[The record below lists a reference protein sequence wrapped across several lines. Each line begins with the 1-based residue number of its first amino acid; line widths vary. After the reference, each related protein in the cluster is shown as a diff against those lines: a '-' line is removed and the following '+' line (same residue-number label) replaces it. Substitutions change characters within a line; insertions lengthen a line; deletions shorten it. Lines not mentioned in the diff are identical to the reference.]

1 MHNVRRHQPS
11 SADPTIARPITPTL
25 DGRRTRPLRRR
36 FHVVRR
42 LGFVVVPVAAAA
54 LFSKPSGVVLASPLD
69 DVSPTSEG
77 LPGAEL
83 FQNILGWAFWVALG
97 VCGLVILYGAATWR
111 GMNGNSG
118 RGVEGKMYVA
128 AGAIGAMVI
137 GLAPTIVSVLFD
149 AGQAG

>member
-1 MHNVRRHQPS
+1 MSQSTVLWPSPMPVDRR
-11 SADPTIARPITPTL
+11 R
-25 DGRRTRPLRRR
+25 GLRRR
-36 FHVVRR
+36 R
-42 LGFVVVPVAAAA
+42 LALGIWTTVPVLTGAA
-54 LFSKPSGVVLASPLD
+54 LVAPSGAADASPLD
-69 DVSPTSEG
+69 DVSPSSDG
-77 LPGAEL
+77 LPGAAL
-83 FQNILGWAFWVALG
+83 FTQILSWGFWLALG

>member
-1 MHNVRRHQPS
+1 MHTIRRSQASAETALADSRCRQGGRCGHFASRVGFSIVPLLMAGLLVGS
-11 SADPTIARPITPTL
+11 S
-25 DGRRTRPLRRR
+25 GR
-36 FHVVRR
+36 
-42 LGFVVVPVAAAA
+42 
-54 LFSKPSGVVLASPLD
+54 VLASPLD
-69 DVSPTSEG
+69 DVSPSSDG
-77 LPGAEL
+77 LPGADL
-83 FQNILGWAFWVALG
+83 FQNILGWAFWLALG

>member
-1 MHNVRRHQPS
+1 M
-11 SADPTIARPITPTL
+11 T
-25 DGRRTRPLRRR
+25 G
-36 FHVVRR
+36 
-42 LGFVVVPVAAAA
+42 AA
-54 LFSKPSGVVLASPLD
+54 LVASSGVAEASPLD
-69 DVSPTSEG
+69 DVSPSSEG
-77 LPGAEL
+77 LPGAGL
-83 FQNILGWAFWVALG
+83 FTQILSWGFWIALG

-128 AGAIGAMVI
+128 AGAIGAMII

>member
-1 MHNVRRHQPS
+1 MHNVRRSQP
-11 SADPTIARPITPTL
+11 AAEPAVDVAVQPIVDQT
-25 DGRRTRPLRRR
+25 RRSDRVVRLLRR
-36 FHVVRR
+36 
-42 LGFVVVPVAAAA
+42 LTLTTVPLVTAG
-54 LFSKPSGVVLASPLD
+54 LFISSSGRVLASPLD

>member
-1 MHNVRRHQPS
+1 MHNVRRSQPVAE
-11 SADPTIARPITPTL
+11 SAVDVQVEPIVDQTH
-25 DGRRTRPLRRR
+25 RRNRGVRLLRRLT
-36 FHVVRR
+36 HTT
-42 LGFVVVPVAAAA
+42 VPLVTAG
-54 LFSKPSGVVLASPLD
+54 LFIGTSGPVLASPLD

>member
-1 MHNVRRHQPS
+1 MSVSTAPLPSPVPADRWRRC
-11 SADPTIARPITPTL
+11 
-25 DGRRTRPLRRR
+25 RRQ
-36 FHVVRR
+36 R
-42 LGFVVVPVAAAA
+42 LVLGVAMTVPVMTGAA
-54 LFSKPSGVVLASPLD
+54 LVASSGVAEASPLD
-69 DVSPTSEG
+69 DVSPSSEG
-77 LPGAEL
+77 LPGAGL
-83 FQNILGWAFWVALG
+83 FTQILSWGFWIALG

-128 AGAIGAMVI
+128 AGAIGAMII